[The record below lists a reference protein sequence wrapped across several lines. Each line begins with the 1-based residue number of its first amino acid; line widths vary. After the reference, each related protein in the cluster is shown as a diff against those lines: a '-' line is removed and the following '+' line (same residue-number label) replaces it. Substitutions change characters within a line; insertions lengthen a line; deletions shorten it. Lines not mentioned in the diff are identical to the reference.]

1 MSNRGGPVGPGRG
14 GHGFQKPNDSKK
26 TINKLL
32 KYLGANK
39 LRLIIVAIMII
50 LSSLITIIGTS
61 LMRPIINDYILP
73 GDLAGLVIMLAILFG
88 IYLIGAALTYI
99 YSRLMVQIAQ
109 TTVTK
114 IKTDLFH
121 KMQLLPIKYFDTNTH
136 GDLMSRYTNDIDN
149 VTQMLS
155 NSLGNLIG
163 QSFTFVGALVMI
175 TYLSVPLTLIKVASL
190 VLMFV
195 LIKVIGK
202 KSQDNY
208 RDQQKNLGAV
218 NGYIEEMIEGQK
230 VVKIFTHEH
239 KVIDE
244 FSVLNENLRQA
255 ATKAETFAGM
265 MMPLMGNISH
275 VMYAVL
281 ASVGGIL
288 TINGLFDVGGLVTFL
303 QLNRMVSNPITM
315 ISQQLN
321 VIYAGLAGAERI
333 FDMME
338 QEVEI
343 DDGDVTLTPIRKDE
357 NGKIIACKERTC
369 DWAWRMINDDKS
381 ETLVELKGDVRFNDV
396 VFGYDEDV
404 QVLKKINLFAKPGQK
419 IAFVGKTGAGK
430 TTITNLIN
438 RFYDIQEGSI
448 TYDGIDI
455 RRIKKDDLRRSL
467 AMVLQDTHL
476 FTGTI
481 ADNIRY
487 GNLQA
492 TDEDL
497 INASKLA
504 NSYSFISRLPEGFNT
519 VLTGDGDNLSQ
530 GQRQLLSIT
539 RAAVANPPVL
549 ILDEATSSI
558 DTRTEKLIEK
568 GMDGLMAN
576 RTVFVIAHRLSTV
589 RNAQAILVI
598 DDGKIVERGSH
609 EELMNEKGRYYKL
622 YMGMFK

>member
-357 NGKIIACKERTC
+357 NGKIIACEERTC

-609 EELMNEKGRYYKL
+609 EELMNDKGRYYNL
-622 YMGMFK
+622 YTGMFK

>member
-381 ETLVELKGDVRFNDV
+381 ETLVELKGDVRFNEV

-487 GNLQA
+487 GNLEA
-492 TDEDL
+492 TEEDL

-609 EELMNEKGRYYKL
+609 EELMNDKGRYYNL
-622 YMGMFK
+622 YTGMFK

>member
-1 MSNRGGPVGPGRG
+1 MSNRGGPVEPGRG

-88 IYLIGAALTYI
+88 IYLIGAASTYI

-357 NGKIIACKERTC
+357 NGKITACEERTC
-369 DWAWRMINDDKS
+369 DWAWRMINDDKT

-438 RFYDIQEGSI
+438 RFYDIQDGSI

-487 GNLQA
+487 GNLEA

-519 VLTGDGDNLSQ
+519 ILTGDGDNLSQ

-609 EELMNEKGRYYKL
+609 EELMNDEGRYYNL
-622 YMGMFK
+622 YTGMFK

>member
-26 TINKLL
+26 TISKLF

-39 LRLIIVAIMII
+39 LNLVLVAIMII

-73 GDLAGLVIMLAILFG
+73 GDLAGLVIMLIILLG
-88 IYLIGAALTYI
+88 IYLVGAALMYT
-99 YSRLMVQIAQ
+99 YSRIMVKIAQ

-163 QSFTFVGALVMI
+163 QSFTFIGALVMI
-175 TYLSVPLTLIKVASL
+175 TYLSIPLTLIKVASL
-190 VLMFV
+190 VLMFI

-230 VVKIFTHEH
+230 VVKIFTHER

-244 FSVLNENLRQA
+244 FSVLNEDLRQA

-357 NGKIIACKERTC
+357 NGLITACEERTC
-369 DWAWRMINDDKS
+369 DWAWRVINDDKT
-381 ETLVELKGDVRFNDV
+381 ETLIELKGDVRFNDV

-487 GNLQA
+487 GNLNA

-519 VLTGDGDNLSQ
+519 ILTGDGDNLSQ

>member
-609 EELMNEKGRYYKL
+609 EELMNDKGRYYNL
-622 YMGMFK
+622 YTGMFK